1 MTRFMTIFASVS
13 LAAAFMPMAA
23 NATIATPLSQV
34 QIVAHKAISGPLP
47 EVQHV
52 AATAM
57 HGRMDQA
64 IVQSGPAHLL
74 YPESVG
80 G

>member
-1 MTRFMTIFASVS
+1 MTRFMSIFASLS

-34 QIVAHKAISGPLP
+34 QIVTHKAISGPLP

-52 AATAM
+52 AATYGLM
-57 HGRMDQA
+57 GQT
-64 IVQSGPAHLL
+64 IVQSGAADQR
-74 YPESVG
+74 YAESSG